1 MFSLSSS
8 CPLSVTQRYARE
20 GPGTILLSVCDKA
33 PDLSDIS
40 LNGKHC
46 KLLAVDSVDYFTVE
60 SSKLHYFLNNTFW
73 SRKSYSPNRVSDR
86 RFVLA

>member
-1 MFSLSSS
+1 MVISKPAGYVFFVQFLPSL
-8 CPLSVTQRYARE
+8 CPQRYARE

-60 SSKLHYFLNNTFW
+60 SSKLH
-73 SRKSYSPNRVSDR
+73 
-86 RFVLA
+86 